1 MSWKFPKRVPRQNHP
16 LSPED
21 LAEGLR
27 PFYEA
32 SGDINEHNID
42 SASFTTDLTVGV
54 DTSSDLAYNI
64 KEVNNYTYAAL
75 FDNTERDSYP
85 VSAGWTEV
93 NDAYMEFS
101 TEGGPF
107 LLFAAVDYNMDSTT
121 ASRLCQAQ
129 FVILLNGSPYIETG
143 IGCFDTSAISGV
155 HEVGLAGASS
165 RACIDSILLLPAG
178 RHRVSIGVGVKAAPA
193 VEDSGGPLLNIRN
206 SQMVCVEL
214 AR

>member
-1 MSWKFPKRVPRQNHP
+1 MSWKFPKRVPRKNHP

-27 PFYEA
+27 PFYGA
-32 SGDINEHNID
+32 SGDVNEHNID
-42 SASFTTDLTVGV
+42 ASSFTSGLTVGV
-54 DTSSDLAYNI
+54 DTSNDLAYKV
-64 KEVNNYTYAAL
+64 KEADGYISNAL
-75 FDNTERDSYP
+75 FDIDNANRYP
-85 VSAGWTEV
+85 ITAGWTEV
-93 NDAYMEFS
+93 EDSDMEFS

-107 LLFAAVDYNMDSTT
+107 LLFAAVDYSMATT

-155 HEVGLAGASS
+155 HEVGLAGNSS
-165 RACIDSILLLPAG
+165 RACIDSILVLPSG
-178 RHRVSIGVGVKAAPA
+178 KHRVSIGIGVRAAPA
-193 VEDSGGPLLNIRN
+193 VDDDGGPLIYVRN
-206 SQMVCVEL
+206 SQLVCVEL

>member
-42 SASFTTDLTVGV
+42 ASSFTSGLTVGV
-54 DTSSDLAYNI
+54 DTSNDLAYRV
-64 KEVNNYTYAAL
+64 KEVNNYSSDAL
-75 FDNTERDSYP
+75 FD
-85 VSAGWTEV
+85 VSDRRGYQITAGWSEV
-93 NDAYMEFS
+93 VDSHMEFS

-107 LLFAAVDYNMDSTT
+107 LLFAAVDYSMATT

-155 HEVGLAGASS
+155 HEVGVAGASS
-165 RACIDSILLLPAG
+165 RACIDSILLLPSG
-178 RHRVSIGVGVKAAPA
+178 KHRVSIGIGVRAAPD
-193 VEDSGGPLLNIRN
+193 VDDDGGPLLYVRN
-206 SQMVCVEL
+206 SQLVCVEL

>member
-93 NDAYMEFS
+93 NDANMEFS
-101 TEGGPF
+101 KIQIDIEPATHKNT
-107 LLFAAVDYNMDSTT
+107 DK
-121 ASRLCQAQ
+121 CQAGDWAT
-129 FVILLNGSPYIETG
+129 IHWSGSLKDGRMIT
-143 IGCFDTSAISGV
+143 D
-155 HEVGLAGASS
+155 S
-165 RACIDSILLLPAG
+165 RAEPG
-178 RHRVSIGVGVKAAPA
+178 
-193 VEDSGGPLLNIRN
+193 
-206 SQMVCVEL
+206 SQPKTFALGSNEVN
-214 AR
+214 